1 MEYWT
6 RLTDPILNANLDVI
20 ERGLYEIEQIYVF
33 GVEPE
38 DEEFLFEF
46 TRVKRLFPAQHVH
59 FYMRTLI

>member
-1 MEYWT
+1 MEDWT

-38 DEEFLFEF
+38 DEEFLFGF
-46 TRVKRLFPAQHVH
+46 TRVKRLVPAQHVH